1 SNEFDTLFPIDMD
14 LSSLRI
20 VVVESSENRLIVKSV
35 RKDLEDKLAAYNNA
49 QLNID
54 EIYVPSAWHIPYA
67 VQEIFRQHAQRFDPF
82 PVVIALACLI
92 EESSTD
98 FRSLCDNVSQG
109 LMRVSL
115 ENKVPV
121 VNGILMASTEL
132 QAERR
137 CQGRANAL
145 TGNTETFGAEL
156 ATEAICLSG
165 MKRVIKNLD
174 ADEDIKTEDSDVL

>member
-1 SNEFDTLFPIDMD
+1 MTEMRVSNEFDTLFPIDMD

-82 PVVIALACLI
+82 PVVIALGCLI

-98 FRSLCDNVSQG
+98 FRSPTLFPVTPT
-109 LMRVSL
+109 
-115 ENKVPV
+115 VPV
-121 VNGILMASTEL
+121 FNGILMASTAL